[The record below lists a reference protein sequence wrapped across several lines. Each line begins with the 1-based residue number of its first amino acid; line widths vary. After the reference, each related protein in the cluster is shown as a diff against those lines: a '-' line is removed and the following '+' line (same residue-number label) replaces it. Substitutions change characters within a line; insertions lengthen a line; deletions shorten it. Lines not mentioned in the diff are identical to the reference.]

1 MKKGCL
7 APRPRHL
14 VIDEEPTKN
23 IGGLVLRARRGS
35 GSVHIS
41 PTLGVIVEV
50 LGRTSKEQ
58 PRDGSSPS
66 EAYERLLVASITF
79 HQAAQNENLISV
91 PIGCYYRRV
100 LLASGFSII

>member
-66 EAYERLLVASITF
+66 EAYERLLVASITC
-79 HQAAQNENLISV
+79 HQAARNENLISV
-91 PIGCYYRRV
+91 PIECYYRRV